1 MYRLWSER
9 RKRVAILSKFDQ
21 LLWAHFRIL
30 YSRIW
35 IKIFLNFW
43 PIISFQG
50 FGIIYNYHPSDDDF
64 ENSNLNCTWVLH
76 PQKANSDMV
85 VTLEKWDF
93 FDIEFSQSCDWDYIE
108 IFDGPDTNSPSLG
121 RFCGREAPKYIRFD
135 LTHNVLYY
143 TYIYYI

>member
-1 MYRLWSER
+1 
-9 RKRVAILSKFDQ
+9 
-21 LLWAHFRIL
+21 
-30 YSRIW
+30 
-35 IKIFLNFW
+35 
-43 PIISFQG
+43 
-50 FGIIYNYHPSDDDF
+50 
-64 ENSNLNCTWVLH
+64 
-76 PQKANSDMV
+76 MV

-143 TYIYYI
+143 TYISRNFPTHLVVRAVD